1 MTLSLGG
8 HSGIPSD
15 APLEAEFRVLKIGD
29 GRLTGTGPFYK
40 GAPMQLGRTA
50 LLELN
55 GVRIAI
61 ASSKVQL
68 ADQAMLRHLG
78 VEPAAQKILALKST
92 VHFRADFQPIAET
105 VLVVVAP
112 GPVILD
118 NRELPFRR
126 LRTGLRIMPLGP
138 VFEGADGRPA
148 S

>member
-1 MTLSLGG
+1 
-8 HSGIPSD
+8 
-15 APLEAEFRVLKIGD
+15 
-29 GRLTGTGPFYK
+29 
-40 GAPMQLGRTA
+40 
-50 LLELN
+50 
-55 GVRIAI
+55 VRIAV

-78 VEPAAQKILALKST
+78 VEPAAEKILAVKST

-126 LRTGLRIMPLGP
+126 LRPGLRIMPMGP
-138 VFEGADGRPA
+138 AFGTGGGRAA